1 MKAVITVTGK
11 DTVGIIA
18 DVSAVCAEASANI
31 LEITQSVLSEYFA
44 MIMLVDID
52 KLTLGFRDFAD
63 KLATLGKNRGLD
75 IRAVHE
81 EIFDAMHRI

>member
-18 DVSAVCAEASANI
+18 DVSAVCAKSNANI

-44 MIMLVDID
+44 MIMLADID
-52 KLTLGFRDFAD
+52 KLNCPFAD
-63 KLATLGKNRGLD
+63 FVDAMAALGRDRGLD
-75 IRAVHE
+75 VRAVHE

>member
-18 DVSAVCAEASANI
+18 DVSAVCAKSNANI

-44 MIMLVDID
+44 MIMLADID
-52 KLTLGFRDFAD
+52 KLNCPFADFAD
-63 KLATLGKNRGLD
+63 AMAALGRERGLD

>member
-11 DTVGIIA
+11 DSVGIIA
-18 DVSAVCAEASANI
+18 DVSAVCAKVGANI

-44 MIMLVDID
+44 MIMLVGID
-52 KLTLGFRDFAD
+52 DLTLPFSDFSDEISA
-63 KLATLGKNRGLD
+63 LGASRGLD

>member
-18 DVSAVCAEASANI
+18 DVSAVCAKANANI

-44 MIMLVDID
+44 MIMLADID
-52 KLTLGFRDFAD
+52 KLNCPFADFAD
-63 KLATLGKNRGLD
+63 AMAALGRDRGLD
-75 IRAVHE
+75 VRAVHE

>member
-1 MKAVITVTGK
+1 MKAVITVTGR

-18 DVSAVCAEASANI
+18 DVSRVCAEAGSNI

-44 MIMLVDID
+44 MIMLVEID
-52 KLTLGFRDFAD
+52 RLNLPFSAFAD
-63 KLATLGKNRGLD
+63 KLSALGTARALD

>member
-1 MKAVITVTGK
+1 MKAVITVTGR

-18 DVSAVCAEASANI
+18 DVSALCAKAEVNI

-52 KLTLGFRDFAD
+52 RLNMPFSEFSDAMS
-63 KLATLGKNRGLD
+63 ALGKSRSLD
-75 IRAVHE
+75 VRAVHE
-81 EIFDAMHRI
+81 EIYDAMHRI

>member
-18 DVSAVCAEASANI
+18 DVSAVCSEAHANI

-52 KLTLGFRDFAD
+52 ALTLSFREFAE
-63 KLATLGKNRGLD
+63 KLEKLGRSRSLD

-81 EIFDAMHRI
+81 EIFDAMHRV

>member
-18 DVSAVCAEASANI
+18 DVSAVCAEARANI

-52 KLTLGFRDFAD
+52 ALSLSFREFAD
-63 KLATLGKNRGLD
+63 KLADLGKERGLD
-75 IRAVHE
+75 VRAVHE

>member
-1 MKAVITVTGK
+1 MKAVITVTGR

-18 DVSAVCAEASANI
+18 EVSALCAKADANI

-52 KLTLGFRDFAD
+52 RLNMPFSEFSDAMAALGNSRA
-63 KLATLGKNRGLD
+63 LD

-81 EIFDAMHRI
+81 EIYDAMHRI

>member
-11 DTVGIIA
+11 DAVGIIA
-18 DVSAVCAEASANI
+18 DVSAVCAEAKANI

-44 MIMLVDID
+44 MIMLVNID
-52 KLTLGFRDFAD
+52 ELTLPFSEFSD
-63 KLATLGKNRGLD
+63 KLASLGRARGLD
-75 IRAVHE
+75 VRAVHE

>member
-18 DVSAVCAEASANI
+18 DVSAVCAEAGANI

-52 KLTLGFRDFAD
+52 KLTLAFREFAD
-63 KLATLGKNRGLD
+63 RLADLGKRRGLD